1 MTQLDEIACREILE
15 KDPGNPEALYSL
27 GMIAHQQGQNETALD
42 LIDRA
47 LRANPAFAAAFNGLG
62 EVLTSLG
69 RLAQAE
75 IAYRRAV
82 EAGPD
87 LVEAHVNLGNVL
99 MALGRTSD
107 ALAAYDRA
115 VTLKPDFAQGHY
127 NIGVAYH
134 SHGRLGDAI
143 ACYRAALSLDPQF
156 VPAHYNLGV
165 ALQSLQ
171 EFEAAAASYRSLLA
185 LSPGHVQA
193 RYNLANALASLSQYA
208 DAIATFD
215 EVLALEPDNAD
226 ALCNRS
232 VAYWELKRYGE
243 AESSCRRALDV
254 RPDKLDALLN
264 LGNIL
269 KDQGRLEEA
278 LAVYQKAI
286 EVAPEFVSGHFNIGV
301 ALQTQGRLEEAIAS
315 YQKALALDPG
325 FVMAHYNMGVAL
337 QSLKKPA
344 EAGASYRRVLELS
357 PQHAEAHNNLA
368 NSLAGQGFYR
378 EALDGYDAALRIRPD
393 YSDALYN
400 RGNALWELRRF
411 EEAVACYD
419 RALAI
424 KPDYASA
431 AYNRGIALNDLGRR
445 EEALESLERALAL
458 KPDYIEARSLRVHGR
473 QHLCLWPGLERDSD
487 ALRQLVS
494 GEASG
499 RVPPFQFLALP
510 NSTAAEQ
517 LACARQ
523 FGQAG
528 LGDFLSR
535 TPLWNEGMRRS
546 GGRIRVGYLSA
557 DFREH
562 AVSYLVA
569 EIIELHDRGRFE
581 VFGYSYGYDDRS
593 AMRARMRA
601 AFDTFRDISQCTHEA
616 AAKQVLDDRIDILV
630 DLMGYTTSTRLQIPA
645 QRPAPVQVNWLGYP
659 GTVGVP
665 GLADYIIGDP
675 IVTPLAHA
683 SHFSEALALM
693 PHCYQSNDRRRVV
706 APRPSRK
713 QAGLP
718 PEGFVFC
725 CFNQTSKITPEV
737 FDLWCRL
744 LEAVPGSCLWLLVQS
759 PVVQDNLRKEA
770 LARGVAPERLV
781 FAPRLSVAEHLGR
794 LQLADLALDTYPYTS
809 HTTASDALW
818 VGVPLV
824 TRIGETF
831 AGRVAASILS
841 AACVPELIT
850 ESPQACYELA
860 LDLATRPARL
870 GEIRSRLVATRSTC
884 PLFDSERFARDLE
897 RIYQRMWADS
907 CAGVRTPIQPDMR
920 DRDARNG

>member
-1 MTQLDEIACREILE
+1 MTQ
-15 KDPGNPEALYSL
+15 
-27 GMIAHQQGQNETALD
+27 
-42 LIDRA
+42 
-47 LRANPAFAAAFNGLG
+47 
-62 EVLTSLG
+62 
-69 RLAQAE
+69 QAE
-75 IAYRRAV
+75 SDLAEAYN
-82 EAGPD
+82 
-87 LVEAHVNLGNVL
+87 NLGNAL
-99 MALGRTSD
+99 MAVGRVED
-107 ALAAYDRA
+107 ALAAYGQA

-127 NIGVAYH
+127 NQGVAH
-134 SHGRLGDAI
+134 HTQGRLDEAI

-156 VPAHYNLGV
+156 APAHYNLGV
-165 ALQSLQ
+165 ALQSQ
-171 EFEAAAASYRSLLA
+171 QQFEPAAASYRNLLA

-193 RYNLANALASLSQYA
+193 RYNLANALAALRQFPEAILS
-208 DAIATFD
+208 FD
-215 EVLALEPDNAD
+215 QVLALEPENAD
-226 ALCNRS
+226 ALCNRG
-232 VAYWELKRYGE
+232 VAYWELGRHDE
-243 AESSCRRALDV
+243 AEASCRRALEV
-254 RPDKLDALLN
+254 KPDKLDALLN
-264 LGNIL
+264 LGNFL
-269 KDQGRLEEA
+269 KDRGRLDEA
-278 LAVYQKAI
+278 LDCYQRAI
-286 EVAPEFVSGHFNIGV
+286 GLAPDFVAAHFNIGV
-301 ALQTQGRLEEAIAS
+301 VRQTQARLEEAIAS
-315 YQKALALDPG
+315 YEKALTLDPG
-325 FVMAHYNMGVAL
+325 FVMARYNMGVAL
-337 QSLKKPA
+337 QTLNRPA
-344 EAGASYRRVLELS
+344 QAVASYRRVLELS

-368 NSLAGQGFYR
+368 NMLAGQGFYR
-378 EALDGYDAALRIRPD
+378 EALDSYDAALRARPD
-393 YSDALYN
+393 YPDAHYN
-400 RGNALWELRRF
+400 KGNALWALRRF

-445 EEALESLERALAL
+445 EEALESLERALAI
-458 KPDYIEARSLRVHGR
+458 KPDYIEARSLWVHGR
-473 QHLCLWPGLERDSD
+473 QHLCLWSGLEQESD
-487 ALRQLVS
+487 GLRRLVS
-494 GEASG
+494 EEASS
-499 RVPPFQFLALP
+499 RVPPFQFLSLP
-510 NSTAAEQ
+510 NSSAVEQ

-528 LGDFLSR
+528 LGDYLSR
-535 TPLWNEGMRRS
+535 TPLWNEGMARR
-546 GGRIRVGYLSA
+546 GGKLRIGYLSA

-601 AFDTFRDISQCTHEA
+601 AFDTFRDLSEFTHEA
-616 AAKQVLDDRIDILV
+616 AAQQVLDDRIDILV
-630 DLMGYTTSTRLQIPA
+630 DLMGYTTSTRQQIPA

-675 IVTPLAHA
+675 IVTPLEHA
-683 SHFSEALALM
+683 SHFSETLALM

-706 APRPSRK
+706 APRPTRK

-744 LEAVPGSCLWLLVQS
+744 LAAVPGSCLWLLVQS
-759 PVVQDNLRKEA
+759 PVIQDNLRREA
-770 LARGVAPERLV
+770 VARGMAPERLV
-781 FAPRLSVAEHLGR
+781 FAPRLPVAEHLGR
-794 LQLADLALDTYPYTS
+794 LQLADLALDTFPYTS

-831 AGRVAASILS
+831 ASRVAASILS
-841 AACVPELIT
+841 AAGVPELVT

-860 LDLATRPARL
+860 LDLATAPSRL
-870 GEIRSRLVATRSTC
+870 GEIRARLVATRSTC

-897 RIYQRMWADS
+897 NVFERMWANHLS
-907 CAGVRTPIQPDMR
+907 GTKEPVLI
-920 DRDARNG
+920 